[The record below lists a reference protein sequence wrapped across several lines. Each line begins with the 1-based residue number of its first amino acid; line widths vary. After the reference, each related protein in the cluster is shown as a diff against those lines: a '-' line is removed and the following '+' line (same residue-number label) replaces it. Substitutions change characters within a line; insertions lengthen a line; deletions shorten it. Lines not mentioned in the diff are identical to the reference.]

1 MKRKEEEL
9 TAKIIDIFGTT
20 DPEELRRIAEA
31 AEFYRKIK
39 DSAKKMYPVEKI
51 LLQILS
57 LQKFLR

>member
-20 DPEELRRIAEA
+20 DPEELRRIAEC
-31 AEFYRKIK
+31 YRKIK

-57 LQKFLR
+57 LQKFLH